1 MEPTKLLSFKATII
15 CSTFIN
21 QTLWELKNI
30 YTLFLMVPNTLEN
43 AQQFLINYLID
54 EFEAKLILIDIFSRK
69 KMLSLIFP

>member
-1 MEPTKLLSFKATII
+1 MEPTKLFNISFKATII

-21 QTLWELKNI
+21 QTLGELKNI

-69 KMLSLIFP
+69 KCFL